1 MTDIRTERVQF
12 AVREIASEVERRFHP
27 IPMDET
33 DMWHEFDRCVLSS
46 QVSYEV
52 ACLFARKLHDN
63 GAGETHHAGA
73 GDLETQIQGVLL
85 TPAMNNQRPIR
96 YRFPKSKAS
105 QLARART
112 VIRAS
117 HGSITSMLD
126 AMEHTACRE
135 WMVKHVPGVGPKQAS
150 MFLRNVAGALDLAV
164 LDRHVLRY
172 MAMAELE
179 EFEIPQTVQNLPV
192 YFARERVLQQHA
204 DSLGFR
210 VGILDWAIWIVMR
223 ASAQVA

>member
-1 MTDIRTERVQF
+1 MTGIPTERVQF
-12 AVREIASEVERRFHP
+12 AVREIASEVERRFRP
-27 IPMDET
+27 TPMDEKE
-33 DMWHEFDRCVLSS
+33 MWHEFDRCVLSS

-52 ACLFARKLHDN
+52 ACLFARKLRDSD
-63 GAGETHHAGA
+63 AGETQGA
-73 GDLETQIQGVLL
+73 GDLEKHIQSVLL

-96 YRFPKSKAS
+96 YRFPKSKAA
-105 QLARART
+105 QLAAARN
-112 VIRAS
+112 VIRRS
-117 HGSITSMLD
+117 YGSITSMLH
-126 AMEHTACRE
+126 AMEHGACRE
-135 WMVKHVPGVGPKQAS
+135 WMVKHVPGMGPKQSS

-179 EFEIPQTVQNLPV
+179 DREMPQTVKNLPA
-192 YFARERVLQQHA
+192 YFARERVLQQYA